1 MMESNVSAAE
11 ALQRLERAY
20 RGEERPDVLWKQ
32 NGGVVVGWWGE
43 DVPEELLVAAGCLP
57 VRIRGMRDSGGSGF
71 PMADKYL
78 ERGFD
83 VLVRA
88 RFERLAGGE
97 CANLDRV
104 VLSNSSD
111 AIVRVFYYL
120 RAIRTMEPDVRV
132 PEPYF
137 YDFMHSRSRM
147 AALYN
152 RERLRELKRAVESW
166 TGRGVTFDDL
176 SRAVA
181 VCNENRRLLKKLAEW
196 RTADPPRIGGATA
209 LCVIGA
215 AAAMP
220 KEEHSRLLRVVLEEA
235 PSFPPLSGVRV
246 FVTGSAHDDPD
257 VYELIESCGAVVVGE
272 DHETGNRYFGGLVA
286 EDADPVDAIVD
297 RYHLRSPESAR
308 ATVSERVAAL
318 AGQVRRCR
326 AQAVIA
332 YIHAADDAPSWD
344 APEQAKALASAGVPM
359 LVLDRRPSGLPDKD
373 ELRGRIAEFLG
384 SVRKRA
390 ENGGDR
396 R

>member
-1 MMESNVSAAE
+1 MTEPNVSAVRA
-11 ALQRLERAY
+11 LERLKSVY
-20 RGEERPDVLWKQ
+20 LGEERPDVFWKQ

-57 VRIRGMRDSGGSGF
+57 VRIRGVRDSGNVGF
-71 PMADKYL
+71 PSADKYL

-97 CANLDRV
+97 YAYLDRI

-111 AIVRVFYYL
+111 ALVRVFYYL
-120 RAIRTMEPDVRV
+120 RALRATEPEVRV

-152 RERLRELKRAVESW
+152 RARAVELKKAVESW
-166 TGRGVTFDDL
+166 TGKTVSADDL
-176 SRAVA
+176 ARAVA
-181 VCNENRRLLKKLAEW
+181 VCNENRRLLAKLTEW

-246 FVTGSAHDDPD
+246 FVTGSAHDGPD

-272 DHETGNRYFGGLVA
+272 DHETGNRYFEGLVA
-286 EDADPVDAIVD
+286 EDADPIDAIVD
-297 RYHLRSPESAR
+297 RYHLRSPESTR
-308 ATVSERVAAL
+308 STVSERVAAL
-318 AGQVRRCR
+318 VEQVRRCR
-326 AQAVIA
+326 AQAVVA

-359 LVLDRRPSGLPDKD
+359 LVLDRRPPGLPDED
-373 ELRGRIAEFLG
+373 ELRGRIAEFLA

-390 ENGGDR
+390 ENGG
-396 R
+396 

>member
-1 MMESNVSAAE
+1 MIESNVSAVE
-11 ALQRLERAY
+11 ALQQLERVY

-32 NGGVVVGWWGE
+32 NGGAVVGWWGE

-57 VRIRGMRDSGGSGF
+57 VRIRGVHDPGNAGF
-71 PMADKYL
+71 PSADKYL

-88 RFERLAGGE
+88 RFERLVSGE
-97 CANLDRV
+97 CAYLDRI

-111 AIVRVFYYL
+111 ALVRVFYYL
-120 RAIRTMEPDVRV
+120 RAIRAAEPDVRV

-137 YDFMHSRSRM
+137 YDFMHSRSRS

-152 RERLRELKRAVESW
+152 RARTVELRNAVESW
-166 TGRGVTFDDL
+166 TGKTVSNDDL
-176 SRAVA
+176 ARAIA
-181 VCNENRRLLKKLAEW
+181 VCNENRRLLAKLAEW
-196 RTADPPRIGGATA
+196 RTADPPRIGGAAA

-246 FVTGSAHDDPD
+246 FVTGSAHDNPN
-257 VYELIESCGAVVVGE
+257 VYELVESCGAVVVGE
-272 DHETGNRYFGGLVA
+272 DHETGNRYFEGLVA

-297 RYHLRSPESAR
+297 RYHLRSPESTR

-318 AGQVRRCR
+318 VEQVQRCR
-326 AQAVIA
+326 AQAIIA

-344 APEQAKALASAGVPM
+344 VPEQAKTLASIGVPM
-359 LVLDRRPSGLPDKD
+359 LVLDRRPSGLPDPD
-373 ELRGRIAEFLG
+373 QLRERITEFLA

-390 ENGGDR
+390 ENGGSFR
-396 R
+396 